1 MSGHRIQQ
9 HLRQLQRSK
18 PVLIAVV
25 SAVGFGLA
33 ALFQIAG
40 VLEVA
45 ELKLLDVRFLSGYRA
60 EREDNSVVLA
70 AIDQSSLTYFQKQGQ
85 SWPWPR
91 EFYAALVRYLTKA
104 GARIIAFDID
114 FSQPDF
120 DRLNVDAAESD
131 KAFADALKEN
141 GRSLL
146 AVYLSES
153 DTSASVSADIHAK
166 HFLRVTDAHRHAIPA
181 YQSAEAP
188 LPMFQEG
195 SAKLGVVN
203 FQSDRDGIARRVPLL
218 CKLGEKYLP
227 YFGLGCFLLS
237 KGITNLDSLLERIP
251 VANDGTFLLYW
262 YGKGGPQGAFKYYP
276 IAALI
281 ASAIKV
287 EQGEVPDIPP
297 DELRDKHIIIGASA
311 AGLLDF
317 KPTPFTPLEPYP
329 GMEIHATM
337 LANLLNAHYLRQPPR
352 WAEYL
357 LAACLALVAAVSFF
371 MSSRVSVSVVLT
383 LMWILLYL
391 AVAYLLFVFVR
402 WWMPVAFPLTALALV
417 FALSAVVSYATEGSQ
432 KRELRKVFNRYLSPR
447 VIDSII
453 ANPDEVELGG
463 KEIEATVFF
472 SDIEGFTSIS
482 ETLSPKELVRFLN
495 EYFTV
500 ASRIIL
506 DREAMVDKY
515 IGDAIMAIFGAPI
528 PKDLHAASACLT
540 ALEIQRQLQAFYKK
554 KSANLPHFQ
563 TRIGLNSG
571 KMVIGNI
578 GSEMHMDYTVIGDA
592 VNLASRL
599 EGVNKEY
606 GTNIIISEST
616 YQQAK
621 DLIEARELDYL
632 RVKGKAI
639 PIRIYELLCEKGGL
653 SPMEQEKVERF
664 AEALSLYRKQ
674 QWEKAI
680 KCFEEILKLFPDDGP
695 SKTYIRRCQ
704 MLAEETLP
712 EDWDGVYVM
721 KTK

>member
-1 MSGHRIQQ
+1 MSGHPIQQ
-9 HLRQLQRSK
+9 RLRQLQRSK
-18 PVLIAVV
+18 PTLIAVV
-25 SAVGFGLA
+25 SAVGLGLA
-33 ALFQIAG
+33 VLLQIAG
-40 VLEVA
+40 MLEIV
-45 ELKLLDVRFLSGYRA
+45 ELKLLDARFLSGYRA
-60 EREDNSVVLA
+60 ERKDNSVVIA

-104 GARIIAFDID
+104 GARVIAFDIE

-120 DRLNVDAAESD
+120 DRLNVDAIESD
-131 KAFADALKEN
+131 KAFAEALKEN

-153 DTSASVSADIHAK
+153 DSAASLDTSVHGK
-166 HFLRVTDAHRHAIPA
+166 HFLRVTDAHRHAIPT

-237 KGITNLDSLLERIP
+237 KGITNLDSLLEQIP
-251 VANDGTFLLYW
+251 TANDGTFLLYW

-287 EQGEVPDIPP
+287 EQGEAPDIPP

-337 LANLLNAHYLRQPPR
+337 LANLLNAHYLWQPPR

-357 LAACLALVAAVSFF
+357 LAACLALVAALSFF
-371 MSSRVSVSVVLT
+371 LSSRVSVSVVLT
-383 LMWILLYL
+383 LVWILLYL
-391 AVAYLLFVFVR
+391 AVAYLLFVFMR
-402 WWMPVAFPLTALALV
+402 WWVPVAFPLTALALV
-417 FALSAVVSYATEGSQ
+417 FALSAVISYATEGSQ

-540 ALEIQRQLQAFYKK
+540 ALEIQRQLRAFYEK
-554 KSANLPHFQ
+554 KSADLPHFQ
-563 TRIGLNSG
+563 TRIGLNTG

-578 GSEMHMDYTVIGDA
+578 GSEMHLDYTVIGDA

-680 KCFEEILKLFPDDGP
+680 KCFEEILKRFPDDGP

>member
-1 MSGHRIQQ
+1 MSGHPIQ
-9 HLRQLQRSK
+9 HRLRQLQRSK
-18 PVLIAVV
+18 PTLIAVV

-33 ALFQIAG
+33 ALLQIAG
-40 VLEVA
+40 MLEIV
-45 ELKLLDVRFLSGYRA
+45 ELKLLDARFLSGYRA
-60 EREDNSVVLA
+60 ERKDNSVVIA

-104 GARIIAFDID
+104 GARVIAFDIE

-120 DRLNVDAAESD
+120 DRLNVDAIESD
-131 KAFADALKEN
+131 KAFAEALKEN

-153 DTSASVSADIHAK
+153 DSATSLDTSVHGK
-166 HFLRVTDAHRHAIPA
+166 HFLRVTDAHRHAIPT

-287 EQGEVPDIPP
+287 EQGEVPDIAL
-297 DELRDKHIIIGASA
+297 DELRDKHVIIGASA

-337 LANLLNAHYLRQPPR
+337 LANLLNAHYLWQPPR

-371 MSSRVSVSVVLT
+371 LSSRVSVSVVLT
-383 LMWILLYL
+383 LAWILLYL
-391 AVAYLLFVFVR
+391 AVAYLLFVFMR
-402 WWMPVAFPLTALALV
+402 WWVPVAFPLTALALV
-417 FALSAVVSYATEGSQ
+417 FALSAVISYATEGSQ

-500 ASRIIL
+500 TSRIIL

-540 ALEIQRQLQAFYKK
+540 ALEIQRQLRAFYEK
-554 KSANLPHFQ
+554 KSADLPHFQ
-563 TRIGLNSG
+563 TRIGLNTG

-578 GSEMHMDYTVIGDA
+578 GSEMHLDYTVIGDA

-680 KCFEEILKLFPDDGP
+680 KCFEEILKRFPDDGP